1 MSGRIDAAFSK
12 LTNLEILDLSNNELT
27 GDLPEFLA
35 QLPRLK
41 ILNLSRN
48 NLTGLIPES
57 LKEKSHTSLKL
68 SLDGNLGL
76 CQTGSCKSNKKK
88 WNVKLIV
95 SIAATVA
102 VLIIVSVVVLIFRT
116 RGPGPA
122 MFPKSN
128 MDEQLNTKCRA
139 FSYSE
144 VVSMTDDFR
153 QMIGKGGFGKVYLG
167 LIPDGEN
174 VAVKTLSLSELQGH
188 KEFISEVNLLMPAH
202 HRNVV
207 SLVGYCA
214 DGGIRA
220 LIFEYLP
227 GGNLQ
232 QRLSDKNPN
241 VLEWNERLQIAFDV
255 ANGLEYLHNG
265 CKPAIIHRDLK
276 PPNILLDE
284 NTRAKISDF
293 GLSRAFANDSDTHI
307 LTNCF
312 AGSHGYIDPEFQNTG
327 ILNKKSDVY
336 SLGVVLLELVTG
348 QPALIG
354 TPNNYIHILPWVNRK
369 LEIGDV
375 QGIVDPRLQ
384 GEYNRDSAWKL
395 IETAMSCL
403 SQFATQRP
411 DIKEIVSELKDCLSL
426 VMPIERSASQRRS
439 LSVKGS
445 MQIEINESDICGP
458 NPR

>member
-1 MSGRIDAAFSK
+1 
-12 LTNLEILDLSNNELT
+12 
-27 GDLPEFLA
+27 
-35 QLPRLK
+35 
-41 ILNLSRN
+41 
-48 NLTGLIPES
+48 
-57 LKEKSHTSLKL
+57 
-68 SLDGNLGL
+68 
-76 CQTGSCKSNKKK
+76 
-88 WNVKLIV
+88 
-95 SIAATVA
+95 
-102 VLIIVSVVVLIFRT
+102 
-116 RGPGPA
+116 

-128 MDEQLNTKCRA
+128 KDEQLKTKCRA

-144 VVSMTDDFR
+144 VVNITDDFR

-167 LIPDGEN
+167 IIPDGEN

-232 QRLSDKNPN
+232 QRLSDKNPD
-241 VLEWNERLQIAFDV
+241 VLEWSERLQIAFDV

-354 TPNNYIHILPWVNRK
+354 TANNYIHILPWVNRK

-403 SQFATQRP
+403 CQFATQRP

-426 VMPIERSASQRRS
+426 VMPFERSASQGRS
-439 LSVKGS
+439 LSVKS
-445 MQIEINESDICGP
+445 SIQIEINESDICGP
-458 NPR
+458 IPR